1 MYLQVLLYM
10 VAGLFAYGPDEN
22 NRVDFDVMTPASYLE
37 TVNRL
42 ESHLHGRMPKFT
54 GKSVLIN

>member
-1 MYLQVLLYM
+1 M